1 MGRSVVSLLDN
12 IAETLLESGNDL
24 DEKVTNYNSDLDDYA
39 IRLSTLEDK
48 MAQMRARYVDKFTAM
63 EIASETM
70 KKTLSGLTSMVDAW
84 SNNMKN

>member
-1 MGRSVVSLLDN
+1 
-12 IAETLLESGNDL
+12 
-24 DEKVTNYNSDLDDYA
+24 
-39 IRLSTLEDK
+39 

-70 KKTLSGLTSMVDAW
+70 KKTLSGLTSMMDAW